1 MGGFSVIIIA
11 ILWFILSTTVLFEY
25 GPYAKDLRGLDLL
38 VFFLVVII
46 GGPVFGINN
55 ILVQILDLLLPE
67 GWNDDGP
74 DDFYKGH

>member
-1 MGGFSVIIIA
+1 MGGLSVIIIA

-55 ILVQILDLLLPE
+55 ILV
-67 GWNDDGP
+67 
-74 DDFYKGH
+74 

>member
-1 MGGFSVIIIA
+1 MGGLSVIIIT

-25 GPYAKDLRGLDLL
+25 GPHAKDLRGLDLL

-55 ILVQILDLLLPE
+55 ILV
-67 GWNDDGP
+67 
-74 DDFYKGH
+74 

>member
-1 MGGFSVIIIA
+1 MGGLSVIIIT

-25 GPYAKDLRGLDLL
+25 GPHAKDLRDLDLL

-67 GWNDDGP
+67 GWNDDDH